1 MTSNN
6 SLTPIMILASHRVAH
21 QWRDLL
27 ETPNRTIHLYTNQSD
42 LLYQVDRVSPALIVI
57 DDKSAGCSAELLGA
71 RIQATAAMPPATLVI
86 VDQDRIAAV
95 AMESSG
101 GLFDYLL
108 ADCEPSMLRAKVS
121 FMLRM
126 QRQQQL
132 YFTSLAELDRVNQH
146 HQQLLDATA
155 DGILGIDKNGVIRFA
170 NVAAGDLLHC
180 DSEELLGRQ
189 YQTLTQADWS
199 TLAVQ
204 SASENAAGSDRF
216 ASTTGEREFFRKD
229 GQSFPVAC
237 RPGAVSGDAAV
248 TSVLLFEDI
257 SARKQAEAV
266 LRRRAEQD
274 PLTGLANRAAFQD
287 FLGGALARAR
297 RSDKQIGL
305 LYLDLDGFKQ
315 VNDEL
320 GHQIGDQLLTGIA
333 KRLEKAVRGGD
344 LVARVGGDEFVVV
357 LDDVAGESGCRA
369 AARTIARAL
378 NVPHRLSNTPIKCS
392 SSIGIATFPQDGLDE
407 ESLIAA
413 SDQAMYEQK
422 QSRYCQVA

>member
-1 MTSNN
+1 M
-6 SLTPIMILASHRVAH
+6 
-21 QWRDLL
+21 

-42 LLYQVDRVSPALIVI
+42 LLYQVDRISPALIVI

-71 RIQATAAMPPATLVI
+71 RIQATAAMPPATLVV
-86 VDQDRIAAV
+86 VDQDRVAAV

-108 ADCEPSMLRAKVS
+108 ADCGQSMVRAKVS

-132 YFTSLAELDRVNQH
+132 YSTSLAELDRVNQH

-155 DGILGIDKNGVIRFA
+155 DGILGIDENGVIRFA
-170 NVAAGDLLHC
+170 NVAAGDLLRC

-189 YQTLTQADWS
+189 YQTLSQAGWS

-204 SASENAAGSDRF
+204 PARENSAGSVRF
-216 ASTTGEREFFRKD
+216 ASTTSEREFFRKD

-237 RPGAVSGDAAV
+237 RPGAVSGDSAV

-274 PLTGLANRAAFQD
+274 PLTGLANRAAFRD

-378 NVPHRLSNTPIKCS
+378 NVPHRLSNTPIKCG
-392 SSIGIATFPQDGLDE
+392 SSIGIATFPLDGLDE
-407 ESLIAA
+407 EALIAA
-413 SDQAMYEQK
+413 SDQAMYVQK